1 MKAGNVKWVRLGDY
15 ISQRREN
22 NSSLKYG
29 IDLIEGVNSNGEF
42 QPTKALT
49 DNINLKPYKV
59 VRHGDIVYNPS
70 RLNIGSLAYRTGDM
84 CIVSHLYQVF
94 YIKEK
99 YQSKLSAEFLTL
111 YLRRSEFYR
120 YVDYDNF
127 ASQRAEYN
135 LRKLGELLIPLPSP
149 DEQQK
154 VVNAWKAFRE
164 IKEQNEAKAAPLMQV
179 CQSYIQELKH
189 KYSLQEIG
197 PYIEECDER
206 NVDLSVRLSQGIAN
220 TKVFQAP
227 KQVALNSKS
236 DKIVRTG
243 QFGYNRATTRNGEK
257 ISIAYRTGAD
267 CTVSSAYGVFK
278 ITNEEIIEPYFLWM
292 WVSRPEFD
300 RYARFKSHGS
310 VREVMD
316 WEEMCKVELPVPDI
330 EKQRKIVK
338 AYKTITDRIA
348 LKQKIN
354 DNLVATLQIIYKK
367 MFLESQNTYITKP
380 LADLCSKIGS
390 GATPKGGKA
399 AYFDKGIS
407 LIRSMNVFD
416 YFFSYPELAHIS
428 QIQANALANV
438 EIQQADVLF
447 NITGVSVTRCCV
459 VPDDVLPARVN
470 QHVMIIR
477 PYKGKNMSYYIM
489 CTLCTSENKA
499 KLLGIGQSGSTRE
512 AINKQELERFEIP
525 VPSDEELERFG
536 EIATK
541 IYALIF
547 SNTNEIRM
555 LCDMKDTLLTKLSSY

>member
-1 MKAGNVKWVRLGDY
+1 MELGRGFAFVDRQKHISTDTGDFYIDLVFYNIKLKRYVLFELKTHPLTHADVGQLDMYIRMYDDLVKDENDNPTIGILLCTETDKVMAKYSVLNGSEQLFAAKYMAYMPTEEELSREIEQQEDRRQWLPPDSESRGDY

-206 NVDLSVRLSQGIAN
+206 NVDLSVQIG
-220 TKVFQAP
+220 
-227 KQVALNSKS
+227 
-236 DKIVRTG
+236 
-243 QFGYNRATTRNGEK
+243 RA
-257 ISIAYRTGAD
+257 
-267 CTVSSAYGVFK
+267 
-278 ITNEEIIEPYFLWM
+278 
-292 WVSRPEFD
+292 
-300 RYARFKSHGS
+300 
-310 VREVMD
+310 
-316 WEEMCKVELPVPDI
+316 
-330 EKQRKIVK
+330 
-338 AYKTITDRIA
+338 
-348 LKQKIN
+348 
-354 DNLVATLQIIYKK
+354 
-367 MFLESQNTYITKP
+367 
-380 LADLCSKIGS
+380 
-390 GATPKGGKA
+390 
-399 AYFDKGIS
+399 
-407 LIRSMNVFD
+407 
-416 YFFSYPELAHIS
+416 
-428 QIQANALANV
+428 
-438 EIQQADVLF
+438 
-447 NITGVSVTRCCV
+447 
-459 VPDDVLPARVN
+459 
-470 QHVMIIR
+470 HV
-477 PYKGKNMSYYIM
+477 
-489 CTLCTSENKA
+489 
-499 KLLGIGQSGSTRE
+499 
-512 AINKQELERFEIP
+512 
-525 VPSDEELERFG
+525 
-536 EIATK
+536 
-541 IYALIF
+541 
-547 SNTNEIRM
+547 
-555 LCDMKDTLLTKLSSY
+555 